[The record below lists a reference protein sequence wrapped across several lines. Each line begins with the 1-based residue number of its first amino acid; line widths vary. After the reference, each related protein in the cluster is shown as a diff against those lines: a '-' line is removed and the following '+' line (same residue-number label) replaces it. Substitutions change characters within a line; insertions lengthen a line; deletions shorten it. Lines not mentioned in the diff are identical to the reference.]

1 VAAGL
6 APAALGTDTAGSV
19 RLPAAQCGIVGL
31 KPTYGRTS
39 IESVLPLAWSLDHV
53 GPIVRNV
60 ADAALIYS
68 VLSGEPPIRDAS
80 ESLRGLRLGA
90 PRYFFEGLQPEV
102 ASGLEAALDVLR
114 DLGADVRDVEWPG
127 VEVSNSATWTIILAE
142 ASAYHRPWFRT
153 RPQDYSDE
161 TRANLELGEFL
172 PAGDYVQA
180 QRVRSVLRS
189 SVQALLT
196 SVDALVTPA
205 LPITSP
211 RIGQASVD
219 LDGKTR
225 PINPVFIRLACPFNL
240 TGLPAISVPCGFGAN
255 DLPVGLQIAAAPL
268 AEDVVL
274 GVAAAFESATAWHT
288 RRPTLEGVAFAPVIQ

>member
-1 VAAGL
+1 M
-6 APAALGTDTAGSV
+6 P
-19 RLPAAQCGIVGL
+19 
-31 KPTYGRTS
+31 
-39 IESVLPLAWSLDHV
+39 
-53 GPIVRNV
+53 RN
-60 ADAALIYS
+60 
-68 VLSGEPPIRDAS
+68 
-80 ESLRGLRLGA
+80 
-90 PRYFFEGLQPEV
+90 FFFDGLQPEV
-102 ASGLEAALDVLR
+102 ARTVEAALEVLR

-153 RPQDYSDE
+153 RPEDYSDE

-180 QRVRSVLRS
+180 QRVRSILRS
-189 SVQALLT
+189 SARSLFA

-211 RIGQASVD
+211 RIGQANVE

-240 TGLPAISVPCGFGAN
+240 TGLPAISVPCGFGPNA
-255 DLPVGLQIAAAPL
+255 LPIGLQIAAAPL
-268 AEDVVL
+268 AENVVL
-274 GVAAAFESATAWHT
+274 RVAAAFESATEWHT
-288 RRPTLEGVAFAPVIQ
+288 RRPNLEPVAAR